1 MDTDESVEV
10 GTTAYDA
17 YTQRVGVV
25 MSVEASRLWLRPVL
39 GGREWIASP
48 EDVRPADRTEELH
61 AKVGEAN
68 RRSAGAQW

>member
-1 MDTDESVEV
+1 
-10 GTTAYDA
+10 
-17 YTQRVGVV
+17 

-61 AKVGEAN
+61 AKVGEVN